1 MKLKIEEIFLL
12 VFSLDLTLSLI
23 ASIFSPLEEISN
35 AISVLTIIFVLVIF
49 IYSLRGR
56 IKPKKIFMA
65 LTSYYLAMSLIGT
78 VLAVILTARYG
89 AAISTKDITLAFLLK
104 EFPWFNTVHWIL
116 MIVWLLLTTWGII
129 EYKKYKSQ

>member
-1 MKLKIEEIFLL
+1 MKLKIETIFLL

-35 AISVLTIIFVLVIF
+35 AISVLTIIFVLVIL
-49 IYSLRGR
+49 IYSLRGEM
-56 IKPKKIFMA
+56 KPKKIFLV
-65 LTSYYLAMSLIGT
+65 LTSYYLAMSFIGT

-89 AAISTKDITLAFLLK
+89 AAISTQDITLAFLLK